1 MNFKAFSPSILATTT
16 LQNAHSEKFSHF
28 KSLVCKKRVKVLAS
42 FLIKL
47 SLIRSRKHKKSP
59 CYNIDCLLKISSFQF
74 PFLKGLS
81 LIMVERGQL

>member
-1 MNFKAFSPSILATTT
+1 MNFKAFHSRYYYTTKCPFRKV
-16 LQNAHSEKFSHF
+16 LPFQKFG
-28 KSLVCKKRVKVLAS
+28 VQKKVKVLAS